1 MCEEVVIKFTISIYT
16 KCIWYIFTI
25 LHYRYFLYHHKD
37 GKVCNDICEERK
49 NKQTTW
55 CVWSML
61 YGLNMLG
68 GIPLMKQKLC
78 MSSSLFLRKSS
89 DGQSWSELRAGLVLD
104 RWLVTFPTP
113 IQFRTLRTG
122 SFAQWGRFQ
131 ASHGR
136 GGHIRLKAA
145 SWSTPRSSVSPD
157 KGCNSISEGGKEG
170 GYDEAQRPGE
180 KRREEKEFWELI
192 QNGKNTSR
200 GRIEN
205 NFNHFASK
213 RKRKKKEDE
222 GSWFWRMTDKQEEE
236 PSCFLAS
243 FSICLFSL
251 TTFFLISLSFPLCVS
266 SSLKMAADSSHFRG
280 QAHFL
285 FVL

>member
-61 YGLNMLG
+61 YCLNMLG
-68 GIPLMKQKLC
+68 GIPFDEAENVHVF
-78 MSSSLFLRKSS
+78 LFVP
-89 DGQSWSELRAGLVLD
+89 QSWSELRAGLVLD

-157 KGCNSISEGGKEG
+157 KGCNSISAGGKEG

-180 KRREEKEFWELI
+180 KRREEK
-192 QNGKNTSR
+192 
-200 GRIEN
+200 
-205 NFNHFASK
+205 
-213 RKRKKKEDE
+213 
-222 GSWFWRMTDKQEEE
+222 
-236 PSCFLAS
+236 
-243 FSICLFSL
+243 
-251 TTFFLISLSFPLCVS
+251 
-266 SSLKMAADSSHFRG
+266 
-280 QAHFL
+280 
-285 FVL
+285 